1 MHREYRGRD
10 REDPRGFGR
19 AIDRDRHPDWDRDR
33 RHDRRDFGQADYS
46 EDYAYDP
53 DTRSGYRVDERDLD
67 RRDDYGQA
75 DFDRDYAYDPDA
87 RQGYRRAD
95 EPDRDD
101 YARRHEPRSFDRHD
115 RDERED
121 RRDRRRDSRD
131 RVIWA
136 VVCERLDRAR
146 GLDASH
152 IDVRVEEGVVFLD
165 GTARSRREKRR
176 AEDLAEV
183 EGVVDVVNGL
193 RLRSHSGG
201 GWRRAFGF

>member
-1 MHREYRGRD
+1 MNRDIWGRD
-10 REDPRGFGR
+10 RDDPRRFER
-19 AIDRDRHPDWDRDR
+19 DVDRDRDR
-33 RHDRRDFGQADYS
+33 DRRDFGQADYS

-53 DTRSGYRVDERDLD
+53 DSRSGYRVDRREMTG
-67 RRDDYGQA
+67 RDDYGQA
-75 DFDRDYAYDPDA
+75 DFDRDYAYDPA
-87 RQGYRRAD
+87 TRQAYRRAD

-101 YARRHEPRSFDRHD
+101 YARRTEPRSFDG
-115 RDERED
+115 RE
-121 RRDRRRDSRD
+121 RRDRRRDSHD

-152 IDVRVEEGVVFLD
+152 IDVRVEDGTVFLE

-176 AEDLAEV
+176 AEELAET

-193 RLRSHSGG
+193 RLRGHSGG
-201 GWRRAFGF
+201 GWRRTLGF